1 MICRKTVDGVILL
14 AFAQEKMLS
23 KDPPA
28 SGGATVYSNQNWM
41 SDLKKN
47 FSVEIVLK
55 QEMREFIYELSYAY
69 PNMFRGL

>member
-1 MICRKTVDGVILL
+1 M

-47 FSVEIVLK
+47 FSVEIVGTCSQRTKTAVDKNEDIEVSDEENKLCK
-55 QEMREFIYELSYAY
+55 NDF
-69 PNMFRGL
+69 F